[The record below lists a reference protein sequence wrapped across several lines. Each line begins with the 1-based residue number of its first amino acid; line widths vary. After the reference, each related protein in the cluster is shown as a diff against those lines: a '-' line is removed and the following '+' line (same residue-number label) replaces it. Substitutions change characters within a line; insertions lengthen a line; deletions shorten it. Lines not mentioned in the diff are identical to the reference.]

1 MNEKQNGIDA
11 FRREIDDI
19 DDALL
24 DLLQRRAGLVEKI
37 GSLKA
42 RQSQSVFRPAREAM
56 LLRTLLNK
64 SNGKLSARAIVRIW
78 REIIGASIAM
88 QGDLTIACCPF
99 GKNIINEVLVQERF
113 GLSANL
119 LSLADPSEVVH
130 SVACRKAKLGLV
142 PFPNNN
148 LTSPWWMMLKDINDE
163 DVLRVIASVPF
174 LLSGQD
180 SKLDALIISLGEAE
194 LSGEDETLLALEFN
208 SDVIIDR
215 AHNAFLS
222 EGLDCVCIDSYKD
235 LDKSGS
241 QSYLFKFS
249 GLIEKNDD
257 RLDRALS
264 EFSLITVWQVGIY
277 ATPYILKQ

>member
-1 MNEKQNGIDA
+1 M
-11 FRREIDDI
+11 
-19 DDALL
+19 
-24 DLLQRRAGLVEKI
+24 
-37 GSLKA
+37 
-42 RQSQSVFRPAREAM
+42 
-56 LLRTLLNK
+56 
-64 SNGKLSARAIVRIW
+64 
-78 REIIGASIAM
+78 
-88 QGDLTIACCPF
+88 
-99 GKNIINEVLVQERF
+99 
-113 GLSANL
+113 
-119 LSLADPSEVVH
+119 
-130 SVACRKAKLGLV
+130 
-142 PFPNNN
+142 
-148 LTSPWWMMLKDINDE
+148 
-163 DVLRVIASVPF
+163 
-174 LLSGQD
+174 SGQD

>member
-24 DLLQRRAGLVEKI
+24 DLLQRRAGLVENI

-222 EGLDCVCIDSYKD
+222 EGLD
-235 LDKSGS
+235 L
-241 QSYLFKFS
+241 
-249 GLIEKNDD
+249 
-257 RLDRALS
+257 
-264 EFSLITVWQVGIY
+264 SLIHI
-277 ATPYILKQ
+277 

>member
-1 MNEKQNGIDA
+1 MNEEQNGIDK
-11 FRREIDDI
+11 FRGEIDDI

-24 DLLQRRAGLVEKI
+24 DLLQRRAELVENI

-42 RQSQSVFRPAREAM
+42 RKNHSVFSPAREAI

-64 SNGKLSARAIVRIW
+64 SNGKISAQAIVRIW

-99 GKNIINEVLVQERF
+99 GNNIIKEILVQERF

-119 LSLADPSEVVH
+119 LSLTDPSEVVH
-130 SVACRKAKLGLV
+130 SVALRKAKLGLV
-142 PFPNNN
+142 PLPSNN
-148 LTSPWWMMLKDINDE
+148 LTSPWWMILNNINYD

-174 LLSGQD
+174 LLSGKD
-180 SKLDALIISLGEAE
+180 SKLDAFIISLGEAE
-194 LSGEDETLLALEFN
+194 LSGDDVTLLALEFN

-215 AHNAFLS
+215 VHHDLLS
-222 EGLDCVCIDSYKD
+222 TGLECVCIDSYKN
-235 LDKSGS
+235 LDQSGS

-249 GLIEKNDD
+249 GFIEKNDD
-257 RLDRALS
+257 RLHKSLS
-264 EFSLITVWQVGIY
+264 EFPLVNIWQVGIY